1 MPDLWPVALV
11 GFAVSLG
18 LTPLTRQLARR
29 IGLLDKPGGRKIHGT
44 PMPLMGGLA
53 IYGAFMIALLLYPH
67 WPQYL
72 LELGTIAIG
81 ATWLALIGLIDDRR
95 NLSPWL
101 KFPAQ
106 FLAAGGVIAS
116 GVQINL
122 FHIPVF
128 DTLLTFIW
136 IVGIINA
143 TNFLDNMDGL
153 AAGLS
158 AIASGFFF
166 VLAVSQGQ
174 ELVAALSAALCGSA
188 IGFLIYNFN
197 PATTF
202 MGDMGSLVLGFVLAI
217 LGIKLHFNHQS
228 LAVSWMIPVLV
239 LGLPLFDTSL
249 VVFTRLREGRSPVRG
264 AKDHTSHRLAALG
277 FSQRQAV
284 MTQYVICAMLGVL
297 ALIVS
302 QSDIAVG
309 QAIGIGV
316 AVVAACAFVALE
328 IVRWQQL
335 KREKQEKR
343 KPQALTEAEH
353 LPVESETVTI
363 TNTKG

>member
-1 MPDLWPVALV
+1 MSDLWPVALV
-11 GFAVSLG
+11 GFAISLG

-53 IYGAFMIALLLYPH
+53 IYGAFVVALLLFPH

-72 LELGTIAIG
+72 LELSTILVG
-81 ATWLALIGLIDDRR
+81 ATWLAVIGLIDDRR
-95 NLSPWL
+95 NLSPWI

-106 FLAAGGVIAS
+106 FLAAGSVIAS
-116 GVQINL
+116 GVRVDVIHVPAL
-122 FHIPVF
+122 DV
-128 DTLLTFIW
+128 LLTFVW

-158 AIASGFFF
+158 AIAAGFFF
-166 VLAVSQGQ
+166 ILAVSQGQ

-202 MGDMGSLVLGFVLAI
+202 MGDMGALVLGFVLAV
-217 LGIKLHFNHQS
+217 LGIKLHFFHQS
-228 LAVSWMIPVLV
+228 LAVSWLIPVLV

-264 AKDHTSHRLAALG
+264 AKDHTSHRLAVLG

-284 MTQYVICAMLGVL
+284 VTQYVICAMLGIAAIV
-297 ALIVS
+297 VS
-302 QSDIAVG
+302 QADVAIG

-316 AVVAACAFVALE
+316 ALIGLCAFVGLE
-328 IVRWQQL
+328 IVRWRQL
-335 KREKQEKR
+335 KREKLAQAEQ
-343 KPQALTEAEH
+343 PQPSTDFAT
-353 LPVESETVTI
+353 T

>member
-29 IGLLDKPGGRKIHGT
+29 IGLLDKPGGRKIHGA

-72 LELGTIAIG
+72 LELATIIVG
-81 ATWLALIGLIDDRR
+81 ATWLSVIGLIDDRW
-95 NLSPWL
+95 NLSPWV
-101 KFPAQ
+101 KFSAQ
-106 FLAAGGVIAS
+106 FLAAGGIIAS
-116 GVQINL
+116 GVQVNV
-122 FHIPVF
+122 FHIPVL
-128 DTLLTFIW
+128 DALLTFIW
-136 IVGIINA
+136 LVGIINA

-202 MGDMGSLVLGFVLAI
+202 MGDMGSLVLGFVLAV
-217 LGIKLHFNHQS
+217 LGIKLHFYHQS

-277 FSQRQAV
+277 FNQRQAV
-284 MTQYVICAMLGVL
+284 VTQYAICVALGVL

-302 QSDIAVG
+302 QADVAVG
-309 QAIGIGV
+309 QTIGLGV
-316 AVVAACAFVALE
+316 AILGGCAFVTLE
-328 IVRWQQL
+328 VVRWRQL
-335 KREKQEKR
+335 KRERRER
-343 KPQALTEAEH
+343 AALAEQ
-353 LPVESETVTI
+353 PPIGIDSMTI

>member
-1 MPDLWPVALV
+1 MPNLWPVALV

-29 IGLLDKPGGRKIHGT
+29 LGFLDKPGGRKIHGT
-44 PMPLMGGLA
+44 PMPLLGGLA
-53 IYGAFMIALLLYPH
+53 IYGAFVIALLLFPH

-72 LELGTIAIG
+72 LELGTILVG
-81 ATWLALIGLIDDRR
+81 ATWLAVIGLIDDRR
-95 NLSPWL
+95 NLSPWI

-106 FLAAGGVIAS
+106 FLAAGGVIVA
-116 GVQINL
+116 GVQVDI
-122 FHIPVF
+122 FHVPVL
-128 DTLLTFIW
+128 DALLTFFW

-158 AIASGFFF
+158 GIASAFFF
-166 VLAVSQGQ
+166 ILAVSQGQ
-174 ELVAALSAALCGSA
+174 EFVAALSAALCGSA

-202 MGDMGSLVLGFVLAI
+202 MGDMGSLVLGFVLAV
-217 LGIKLHFNHQS
+217 LGIKLHFYRQS
-228 LAVSWMIPVLV
+228 LAVSWFIPLLV

-264 AKDHTSHRLAALG
+264 AKDHTSHRLAVLG

-284 MTQYVICAMLGVL
+284 ITQYVVCVLLGAAAVVVSQADAAIGQAVGIGVL
-297 ALIVS
+297 A
-302 QSDIAVG
+302 
-309 QAIGIGV
+309 IGV
-316 AVVAACAFVALE
+316 CAFVALE

-335 KREKQEKR
+335 KREKREKLA
-343 KPQALTEAEH
+343 Q
-353 LPVESETVTI
+353 
-363 TNTKG
+363 NG

>member
-1 MPDLWPVALV
+1 MSDLWPVALV

-53 IYGAFMIALLLYPH
+53 IYGAFVVALLLVPH

-72 LELGTIAIG
+72 LELSTILVG
-81 ATWLALIGLIDDRR
+81 ATWLAVIGLIDDRH
-95 NLSPWL
+95 NLSPWI

-116 GVQINL
+116 GVRIDVI
-122 FHIPVF
+122 HIPVL
-128 DTLLTFIW
+128 DVVLTFVW
-136 IVGIINA
+136 IVGMINA
-143 TNFLDNMDGL
+143 INFLDNMDGL

-202 MGDMGSLVLGFVLAI
+202 MGDMGSLVLGFVLAVI
-217 LGIKLHFNHQS
+217 GIKLHFFRQS
-228 LAVSWMIPVLV
+228 LAISWLIPLLV

-264 AKDHTSHRLAALG
+264 AKDHTSHRLAVLG

-284 MTQYVICAMLGVL
+284 VTQYAISVVLGIAAVV
-297 ALIVS
+297 VS
-302 QSDIAVG
+302 QAEVATG
-309 QAIGIGV
+309 QAIGLGVGAIGL
-316 AVVAACAFVALE
+316 CAFVGLE
-328 IVRWQQL
+328 IARWRQVKME
-335 KREKQEKR
+335 KREKLA
-343 KPQALTEAEH
+343 QAERSQIA
-353 LPVESETVTI
+353 SDFAA
-363 TNTKG
+363 TNHTKG